1 MLNFCVKGQC
11 SWKQLSHRAEERERV
26 PYLKQA
32 FLLMLPP
39 LLPLP
44 LFLWVPGPEI
54 ETLVWRKS
62 KLSDFNTSQ
71 GYHFTQSAS
80 DSNARMANSELD
92 NGTLTEQKIFWASL
106 TLGIAHRYLNE
117 KIIIWFA
124 KKGLGNF
131 SWAGGGEGGSG
142 KKKNWKKALSS
153 AEQRC
158 LQVPKF
164 KKSFY
169 FSSLQFSVQH
179 AKQFVKVKYI
189 LSLHVCQHNSLRTC
203 SAFLSRKEDL
213 NYRFR
218 LCLGLGSIF
227 PLSFLSGD
235 VTRQFG

>member
-11 SWKQLSHRAEERERV
+11 SCKQLSHRAEERERV

-92 NGTLTEQKIFWASL
+92 NGTLIEQKIFWASL

-117 KIIIWFA
+117 KITIWFA

-131 SWAGGGEGGSG
+131 SWAGGGREGVERRRTERKLSAAL
-142 KKKNWKKALSS
+142 NRDACRYPNLRKA
-153 AEQRC
+153 
-158 LQVPKF
+158 
-164 KKSFY
+164 
-169 FSSLQFSVQH
+169 
-179 AKQFVKVKYI
+179 
-189 LSLHVCQHNSLRTC
+189 
-203 SAFLSRKEDL
+203 
-213 NYRFR
+213 
-218 LCLGLGSIF
+218 SIF
-227 PLSFLSGD
+227 LLCNFLFNMQSNLW
-235 VTRQFG
+235 R